1 MACLFKNITLNLS
14 VLEPFLRQN
23 KKCTRNVL
31 LLQKIDL
38 CLSPKFQGNVSG
50 SSKTGKETL
59 LVLAGKQQKC
69 HDRAS
74 LNYHSKNFPSTIL
87 YVKVNKYKTTS
98 PQLSTP
104 HVLE

>member
-1 MACLFKNITLNLS
+1 MACLFKNITLNFS

-38 CLSPKFQGNVSG
+38 CLSPNFQGNVSG

-74 LNYHSKNFPSTIL
+74 LNYHSKNFPIKL
-87 YVKVNKYKTTS
+87 A
-98 PQLSTP
+98 
-104 HVLE
+104 